1 MVNTSNN
8 HKKNGCGSNGGVL
21 ESVDVYGAP
30 IEIRYKGMSKY
41 NTSFGG
47 IMTIFSYVIFA
58 FCLYYKL
65 FQFGMNDK

>member
-1 MVNTSNN
+1 MANTSN
-8 HKKNGCGSNGGVL
+8 KKNGCGSNGGVL

-47 IMTIFSYVIFA
+47 IMTIVSYLIFA

-65 FQFGMNDK
+65 F